1 MPFRELVIQ
10 VSVTVTPVMPFM
22 ELVYICECDCE
33 TARYGHIRQLA
44 YTAAVNEETATLVMT
59 CQKLVYIDTIWD
71 GDTGNNVFVRE
82 LARMYI
88 GEWNDDNGYNLLRV

>member
-1 MPFRELVIQ
+1 
-10 VSVTVTPVMPFM
+10 MPFM
-22 ELVYICECDCE
+22 ELVYFGECDGE
-33 TARYGHIRQLA
+33 TTRYWHIRQLT

-71 GDTGNNVFVRE
+71 GDTGNNLFVRE

-88 GEWNDDNGYNLLRV
+88 GEWNDEYAYNLLGV